1 MVPEATEREGGGKR
15 MARAMANNGSLP
27 DAAICHASGLLRL
40 SPRAPSL
47 ILPQKRATIFPICAA
62 AGLHGF
68 AAGDTANGRPESVIN
83 EGGLAWLPKW
93 WGLGREGETRYSRHQ
108 NDGWREHIGRA

>member
-1 MVPEATEREGGGKR
+1 MP
-15 MARAMANNGSLP
+15 P
-27 DAAICHASGLLRL
+27 ICHASGLLRL
-40 SPRAPSL
+40 RLSPLAPSL

-93 WGLGREGETRYSRHQ
+93 WGLGREGETRYSCHQ

>member
-1 MVPEATEREGGGKR
+1 MP
-15 MARAMANNGSLP
+15 P
-27 DAAICHASGLLRL
+27 ICPASDLLRLRL
-40 SPRAPSL
+40 SPLAPSL

-68 AAGDTANGRPESVIN
+68 AAGDTADGRPESVIIN

-93 WGLGREGETRYSRHQ
+93 WGLGRVGQRSFRLFGIAY
-108 NDGWREHIGRA
+108 